1 MSKNKGS
8 DYFYFKP
15 FRSGS
20 VSYPKQNEAIYI
32 IDVLSRD
39 DIIYFDDFGYLITEK
54 ALEVLKEHNLT
65 GVKVDNAT
73 VKFSAKHNI
82 KYKNQILPKFY
93 RLIPTEIVD
102 NELREMFL
110 DENYNLIINKRIK
123 DIITNKDL
131 MRLHRSYFEEI
142 DLEDVLDDYE
152 DEKETPVYK
161 EENKSTTKQIVIF
174 TVIMAFVAYLFF
186 K

>member
-1 MSKNKGS
+1 M
-8 DYFYFKP
+8 
-15 FRSGS
+15 
-20 VSYPKQNEAIYI
+20 I
-32 IDVLSRD
+32 
-39 DIIYFDDFGYLITEK
+39 FGYLISER
-54 ALEVLKEHNLT
+54 ALEVLKKHNLT

-82 KYKNQILPKFY
+82 RYKNQTLPKFY

-131 MRLHRSYFEEI
+131 MRLQRSYFEEI
-142 DLEDVLDDYE
+142 ELEDVLDDYE
-152 DEKETPVYK
+152 DEAETPVYK
-161 EENKSTTKQIVIF
+161 NENKSSLKQIIIF
-174 TVIMAFVAYLFF
+174 TVVMALVAYLFF

>member
-1 MSKNKGS
+1 MSKNKGT

-20 VSYPKQNEAIYI
+20 VSFPRPNEAIYV

-39 DIIYFDDFGYLITEK
+39 DIVYFDDFGYLISER
-54 ALEVLKEHNLT
+54 ALEVLKKHNLT

-82 KYKNQILPKFY
+82 RYKNQTLPKFY

-110 DENYNLIINKRIK
+110 DENYNLEKI
-123 DIITNKDL
+123 L
-131 MRLHRSYFEEI
+131 VLVSYMTYSIVTRKPQTECYYVEI
-142 DLEDVLDDYE
+142 QDLEHGENLYKGWYLNTVLMNSIVRLLW
-152 DEKETPVYK
+152 KK
-161 EENKSTTKQIVIF
+161 QRRLMCSTRHLGK
-174 TVIMAFVAYLFF
+174 
-186 K
+186 

>member
-1 MSKNKGS
+1 M
-8 DYFYFKP
+8 
-15 FRSGS
+15 
-20 VSYPKQNEAIYI
+20 
-32 IDVLSRD
+32 
-39 DIIYFDDFGYLITEK
+39 ITEK

-82 KYKNQILPKFY
+82 RYKNQTLPKFY

-110 DENYNLIINKRIK
+110 DENYNLIMNKRIK

-131 MRLHRSYFEEI
+131 MRLQRSYFEEI
-142 DLEDVLDDYE
+142 ELEDALDDYE
-152 DEKETPVYK
+152 DKSETPVYK
-161 EENKSTTKQIVIF
+161 EENKSKTKQIIIF
-174 TVIMAFVAYLFF
+174 IFVMAFVAYLFF